1 MHSGFY
7 FVVDSCLMSKSKK
20 HTIEITPQDFSDREY
35 FPGTDEHPFH
45 MINDINDVLVKIP
58 VLLFPVL
65 LGGLFYLVTSNLTKT
80 LIWSGAMLLDLL
92 ILALLPR
99 LKISF
104 GPPNLTTVIL
114 GLLRLPF
121 MFLPIPAAIVFQA
134 IGTALVIYGFMIEP
148 QYPVTQSY
156 TVPTNIKGLEG
167 LRIVHLSDLHMAY
180 FSKLEERIIRRVN
193 ALQPDLVLFSGDF
206 FNLSQR
212 FDPQTAKDIQTF
224 FSRIKSSY
232 GIYAS
237 TGSPSV
243 DLEEA
248 FRNLGEDPG
257 FILLD
262 KKGISLE
269 IDDIEINLY
278 GLSCTHRPHDD
289 LVRFQEMI
297 AADPISAGY
306 NILLYHSPD
315 LAPAIAETGI
325 HMQLSGHT
333 HGGQVQLPFFGPIY
347 AASLYGLR
355 LAQGHYH
362 INQSLDLIVS
372 RGIGLE
378 GDGAPRVR
386 FLSPPE
392 IGLISFDFRE
402 NNVE

>member
-1 MHSGFY
+1 MN
-7 FVVDSCLMSKSKK
+7 KSKMR
-20 HTIEITPQDFSDREY
+20 TVQITAEDFSDRDY
-35 FPGTDEHPFH
+35 YPGTDEHPFH
-45 MINDINDVLVKIP
+45 VINDVNNILVKIP
-58 VLLFPVL
+58 VLLFPIL
-65 LGGLFYLVTSNLTKT
+65 FGGLFYLATSNLAKT

-92 ILALLPR
+92 ILTLLPR

-104 GPPNLTTVIL
+104 GPPNLTVVML

-121 MFLPIPAAIVFQA
+121 MFFPLPVAMVVQL
-134 IGTALVIYGFMIEP
+134 IGTALMIYGFMIEP
-148 QYPVTQSY
+148 QYPVMQSY
-156 TVPTNIKGLEG
+156 TVPTNIPGLED

-180 FSKLEERIIRRVN
+180 FSQLEKRIIRKVN

-212 FDPQTAKDIQTF
+212 FDPQTAQDIGSF
-224 FSRIKSSY
+224 FTQIKSEY

-243 DLEEA
+243 DLTEA
-248 FRNLGEDPG
+248 FSNLGEDPG
-257 FILLD
+257 FTLLD
-262 KKGISLE
+262 KEVVSLE
-269 IDDIEINLY
+269 IDNTQIKIY
-278 GLSCTHRPHDD
+278 GLSCTHRPHVD
-289 LVRFQEMI
+289 LARFSEMVQ
-297 AADPISAGY
+297 AHPISEGY

-315 LAPAIAETGI
+315 LAPAVAGTGI
-325 HMQLSGHT
+325 DMQLSGHT

-355 LAQGHYH
+355 LAQGHYQV
-362 INQSLDLIVS
+362 NDALNLIVS
-372 RGIGLE
+372 HGIGLE

-402 NNVE
+402 DNVELDVSISQERKK